1 MYISFQAK
9 KKRIIFL
16 CGEEEWFSCDVAR
29 EEGVVPYLRGGL
41 EMLDILPNTH
51 HLACICELLLDCLE
65 GCDSTGPVALAEQ
78 VVREETGKVL

>member
-9 KKRIIFL
+9 KEKDPSF
-16 CGEEEWFSCDVAR
+16 CAGNKEWFSCDIAR

-51 HLACICELLLDCLE
+51 HLACVCELLLDCIE
-65 GCDSTGPVALAEQ
+65 GRDGAGPVALAE
-78 VVREETGKVL
+78 